1 MRVNVLSY
9 EPAGGWILY
18 DYAARLVEHLQPHV
32 EHASL
37 NFEQLPGFD
46 VTFHVN
52 YAKFR
57 EMQVHGL
64 HATLVTH
71 IDTPRKFGLVSSQA
85 QNGVPGLCMSEETA
99 RRLNTLT
106 GTDMFFNFAP
116 PAMTAGEHKRLTVM
130 VAGRLYGDKR
140 KNEQWSID
148 FFKAF
153 RPADLRIRV
162 MGAGWTTALEELQ
175 GWGYEVQHEI
185 EFRREL
191 YIDWLRGSDHLLY
204 TGNDEGA
211 LSTLDALLFDV
222 VPIVTAQGYHLEQE
236 GQMMTYVTRE
246 QLMAIA
252 ARLQAQL
259 DQTNALRRRLT
270 DWSGFAKRHA
280 DFWSD
285 QIALRRPGAAPA
297 AATSSTPDTPL
308 AEADRVL
315 ALPIS

>member
-1 MRVNVLSY
+1 MRVNILSY

-18 DYAARLVEHLQPHV
+18 DYAEKLVEHLQPHV
-32 EHASL
+32 EHVSL

-64 HATLVTH
+64 HSTLVTH
-71 IDTPRKFGLVSSQA
+71 IDTPRKFGLVGSQA
-85 QNGVPGLCMSEETA
+85 QNAVPGLCMSEETA

-106 GTDMFFNFAP
+106 GTEMFFNFAP
-116 PAMTAGEHKRLTVM
+116 PAMTAAEHKRLTVM

-153 RPADLRIRV
+153 RPADLRVRV

-175 GWGYEVQHEI
+175 GWGYEVQHET

-191 YIDWLRGSDHLLY
+191 YIEWLRGSDHLLY

-236 GQMMTYVTRE
+236 GTLMTYVTRE

-270 DWSGFAKRHA
+270 DWDGFAGRHVH
-280 DFWSD
+280 FWRE
-285 QIALRRPGAAPA
+285 QIAARRPGAATATSSAVAPA
-297 AATSSTPDTPL
+297 AA
-308 AEADRVL
+308 EAAAAM